1 MSLEKI
7 SLGIRSFLSIKKVYF
22 FFFFFSDASQNGE
35 GRKKD
40 CPFFRCNLG
49 LAIPNIVMQPTL
61 DEVQQVVNKAVQMVV
76 GVSKGVM
83 QWSKERKSKVSFFFK
98 ILC

>member
-1 MSLEKI
+1 M
-7 SLGIRSFLSIKKVYF
+7 
-22 FFFFFSDASQNGE
+22 
-35 GRKKD
+35 
-40 CPFFRCNLG
+40 G

-83 QWSKERKSKVSFFFK
+83 QWSKERKSKVSFFFSKSFAKFYFFYLFWVGRKYRFK
-98 ILC
+98 IPT